1 MNELLKKRFY
11 AFFFDTFIVTL
22 FNKLVYLSF
31 SYFIQITF
39 KFLPMGHMS
48 YLKTNMHYA
57 SSVTLIL
64 FLWSYFTAA
73 PILLNGKTLGGLIFD
88 LKIVDK
94 NNQAPSEMA
103 LFNRANL
110 LMLSYFFQ
118 FIPCIPALF
127 RKDRRTLH
135 DLASGTQVVLH
146 KEESV
151 SPSSNNVIYLEENLT
166 SLYEGEY
173 LEDDAA

>member
-1 MNELLKKRFY
+1 
-11 AFFFDTFIVTL
+11 
-22 FNKLVYLSF
+22 
-31 SYFIQITF
+31 
-39 KFLPMGHMS
+39 
-48 YLKTNMHYA
+48 
-57 SSVTLIL
+57 
-64 FLWSYFTAA
+64 
-73 PILLNGKTLGGLIFD
+73 
-88 LKIVDK
+88 
-94 NNQAPSEMA
+94 MA